1 MATTTM
7 RNPAPTAISQ
17 DVRVGQNR
25 WAAIHRWA
33 ATRQIPQGP
42 TVSVRE
48 PSPCPPCARGR
59 RPPDPRTQTPW
70 RKALVY
76 ARGRE

>member
-25 WAAIHRWA
+25 WAAA
-33 ATRQIPQGP
+33 RQIPQGP

-70 RKALVY
+70 RKALDY

>member
-33 ATRQIPQGP
+33 AARQIPQGP

-59 RPPDPRTQTPW
+59 RPPTPV
-70 RKALVY
+70 RSA
-76 ARGRE
+76 A